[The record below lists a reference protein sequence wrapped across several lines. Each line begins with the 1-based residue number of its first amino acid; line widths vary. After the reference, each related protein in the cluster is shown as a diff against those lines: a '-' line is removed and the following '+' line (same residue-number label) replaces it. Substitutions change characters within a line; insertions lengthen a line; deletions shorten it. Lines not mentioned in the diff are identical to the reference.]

1 MNYESSTSVESK
13 TRPGISFVVAKM
25 SFGRRV
31 DLMRRIRELL
41 QKHEFVAAG
50 DTPQEK
56 LEAALLMGE
65 IDRLYVA
72 WGLREV
78 AGLELDGVAA
88 TPEGLASNCP
98 EDLFQEAL
106 AAVKAECGLS
116 EAERKN

>member
-1 MNYESSTSVESK
+1 M
-13 TRPGISFVVAKM
+13 RPGISFVVARM

-41 QKHEFVAAG
+41 QKHEFLSAG
-50 DTPQEK
+50 ETPQEK
-56 LEAALLMGE
+56 LDAALLAAE
-65 IDRLYVA
+65 IDRLYVT

-78 AGLELDGVAA
+78 AGLKVDGADA
-88 TPEGLASNCP
+88 TPEGLASAGP
-98 EDLFQEAL
+98 EDVFQEAL

>member
-1 MNYESSTSVESK
+1 MNYESWTLVASK
-13 TRPGISFVVAKM
+13 ARPGIAFVVARM

-41 QKHEFVAAG
+41 QKHEFLAAG
-50 DTPQEK
+50 ETPQEK
-56 LEAALLMGE
+56 LEAALLTAE
-65 IDRLYVA
+65 IDQLYVS

-78 AGLELDGVAA
+78 SGLELDGTAA
-88 TPEGLASNCP
+88 TPESLATSGP
-98 EDLFQEAL
+98 EDVFQEAL